1 MCRDQKVGN
10 ARLST
15 SYPKATSFKREFV
28 GSATPSPETTTGT
41 PDPPRYTSPNKVN
54 DITTCPGTY
63 IVVHV
68 VHALRCI
75 RPCSVAIVPVNRHSI
90 RLYVIAINQHPEPHT
105 ANKKPSLVTMA
116 YSDSSKWPMLADMD
130 PEYQKVCPIAHTSS
144 IRQCSP

>member
-15 SYPKATSFKREFV
+15 SYPKATGTSFKREFV

-54 DITTCPGTY
+54 DITTCTC

-75 RPCSVAIVPVNRHSI
+75 RLCSVAIVPVNRHSI
-90 RLYVIAINQHPEPHT
+90 RLYVIAINQHPEPYT

-130 PEYQKVCPIAHTSS
+130 PEYQKVCPIAHMSS
-144 IRQCSP
+144 IRQYSP